1 MNDQFSI
8 FTKSDL
14 VAAFFAEC
22 GVPAV
27 FELSGGMI
35 AFLTDAI
42 ARFGKTPIISTRH
55 EQAAG
60 FAAEGATRITGR
72 SAVAMATSGPGATN
86 LITAIASSYFDSV
99 PTIFITGQVNQSEL
113 KKSIFQRQNGF
124 QELDIVQAVK
134 GISKYSVAINS
145 DTNLLDE
152 LKKAWTIA
160 HEGRPG
166 PVLIDIPI
174 DVQQELIPLSAWK
187 HSLDRE
193 SSHQK
198 PRNFRIDELT
208 KLIQTSEKPIFL
220 LGGGIRASQK
230 TELLREIIDNWKIPA
245 VHSLMGIDVLD
256 SSSPYRIGMI
266 GSYGNRWA
274 NRAIAKADLIIAL
287 GTRLDV
293 RQTGSDPAE
302 FIRDKKIFRVDVDE
316 FELSGR
322 VNADISVEADLHSFI
337 MALSEIKLEVD
348 RSDWLVSIQKEALSF
363 PQRAEQ
369 PSELDFNPDDIMKWL
384 SFLPSK
390 ISGYIVDVGQHQMWA
405 AQSLKIHGDQR
416 FITSGGLGSMGFA
429 LPAAIGAAV
438 SAPGRWIAIAGDGCS
453 QLSIAELQTIRQ
465 LNLPITLCILNNNQH
480 GMVAQF
486 QETNMDGRYTATRD
500 GYSAPNF
507 CKVATAFG
515 IESRVIRNTQ
525 DLEDVTEFVSKWN
538 SGPLVL
544 EFIISISAKAL
555 PKMGLGSSIQDL

>member
-1 MNDQFSI
+1 MRNQALP

-14 VAAFFAEC
+14 VATFFAERN
-22 GVPAV
+22 VPAV

-42 ARFGKTPIISTRH
+42 ARYGKTPIISTRH

-113 KKSIFQRQNGF
+113 KKTIFQRQNGF
-124 QELDIVQAVK
+124 QELDIVQAVR
-134 GISKYSVAINS
+134 GISKYAVGVNS

-152 LKKAWTIA
+152 LKKAWMIS

-166 PVLIDIPI
+166 PVLLDIPI

-187 HSLDRE
+187 NSLDGE
-193 SSHQK
+193 FLNKQ
-198 PRNFRIDELT
+198 PENFRIDELT
-208 KLIQTSEKPIFL
+208 KLMQTSKKPIFL
-220 LGGGIRASQK
+220 LGGGIRSSQV
-230 TELLREIIDNWKIPA
+230 TELLREIVDKWKIPA

-293 RQTGSDPAE
+293 RQTGSDPTE
-302 FIRDKKIFRVDVDE
+302 FIRGKKIFRVDVDE
-316 FELSGR
+316 FELNGR
-322 VNADISVEADLHSFI
+322 VIADVSVEADLQSFVT
-337 MALSEIKLEVD
+337 ALSKINLEAD
-348 RSDWLVSIQKEALSF
+348 TSSWLASIHKEAVSF

-369 PSELDFNPDDIMKWL
+369 PIEVEFNPDDIMNWL
-384 SFLPSK
+384 SELPSK

-405 AQSLKIHGDQR
+405 AQSLQLHGDQR

-453 QLSIAELQTIRQ
+453 QLSIAELQTIHQ
-465 LNLPITLCILNNNQH
+465 LNLSITLCIINNNQH

-486 QETNMDGRYTATRD
+486 QETNMDGRFTATRD

-507 CKVATAFG
+507 CKVGQAFG
-515 IESRVIRNTQ
+515 IESRTIKNNQ
-525 DLEDVTEFVSKWN
+525 DLVDVTEFVSTWD
-538 SGPLVL
+538 SGPLIL
-544 EFIISISAKAL
+544 EFIISASAKAL

>member
-1 MNDQFSI
+1 MNNQSLPY
-8 FTKSDL
+8 TKSDL
-14 VAAFFAEC
+14 VATFFAERN
-22 GVPAV
+22 VPAV

-42 ARFGKTPIISTRH
+42 ARYGKTPIVSTRH

-113 KKSIFQRQNGF
+113 KKTIFQRQNGF
-124 QELDIVQAVK
+124 QELDIVQAVQ
-134 GISKYSVAINS
+134 GISKYAVAVNS
-145 DTNLLDE
+145 NTNLLGE

-166 PVLIDIPI
+166 PVLLDIPI
-174 DVQQELIPLSAWK
+174 DVQQELIPLNVWDYT
-187 HSLDRE
+187 LDGE
-193 SSHQK
+193 SSKKQ
-198 PRNFRIDELT
+198 PNNFRIDELT
-208 KLIQTSEKPIFL
+208 KLMQSSRKPIFL
-220 LGGGIRASQK
+220 LGGGIRSSQA
-230 TELLREIIDNWKIPA
+230 TELLRKIVDKWKIPA

-256 SSSPYRIGMI
+256 SLSPYRIGMI

-287 GTRLDV
+287 GTRLDI
-293 RQTGSDPAE
+293 RQTGSDPTE
-302 FIRDKKIFRVDVDE
+302 FIRGKKIFRVDVDE

-322 VNADISVEADLHSFI
+322 VKADISVQADLQSFI
-337 MALSEIKLEVD
+337 TALSEIDFEIDK
-348 RSDWLVSIQKEALSF
+348 SDWLASIHKEAESF

-369 PSELDFNPDDIMKWL
+369 RSDVDFNPDDIMKWL
-384 SFLPSK
+384 SSLPLK
-390 ISGYIVDVGQHQMWA
+390 INGYIVDVGQHQMWA

-429 LPAAIGAAV
+429 LPAAIGASV
-438 SAPGRWIAIAGDGCS
+438 SAPGRWIVIAGDGCS
-453 QLSIAELQTIRQ
+453 QLSIAELQTIHQ
-465 LNLPITLCILNNNQH
+465 LNLPITLCIINNNQH

-486 QETNMDGRYTATRD
+486 QETNMNGRFTATRD

-507 CKVATAFG
+507 CEVAAAYG

-525 DLEDVTEFVSKWN
+525 DLEGATEFVSTWD

-544 EFIISISAKAL
+544 EFIISVSAKAL

>member
-1 MNDQFSI
+1 MSDRVQVL
-8 FTKSDL
+8 TKSDL
-14 VAAFFAEC
+14 VADFFVKQN
-22 GVPAV
+22 VPAV

-42 ARFGKTPIISTRH
+42 ARLGKTPIICTRH

-99 PTIFITGQVNQSEL
+99 PTIFITGRVNQSEL
-113 KKSIFQRQNGF
+113 KKSVFQRQNGF
-124 QELDIVQAVK
+124 QELDIVQAVR
-134 GISKYSVAINS
+134 GITKYAVAINS

-152 LKKAWTIA
+152 LKKAWAIA

-166 PVLIDIPI
+166 PVLLDIPI
-174 DVQQELIPLSAWK
+174 DVQQELISINIGDKRLEEKFSNQQN
-187 HSLDRE
+187 S
-193 SSHQK
+193 
-198 PRNFRIDELT
+198 NFRIDELL
-208 KLIQTSEKPIFL
+208 KLIQSSQKPIFL
-220 LGGGIRASQK
+220 LGGGIRTSQVTK
-230 TELLREIIDNWKIPA
+230 LLREIISKCKIPA
-245 VHSLMGIDVLD
+245 VHSLMGVDVLD

-274 NRAIAKADLIIAL
+274 NQAIAKADLIVAL
-287 GTRLDV
+287 GTRLDI
-293 RQTGSDPAE
+293 RQTGSDPTD
-302 FIRDKKIFRVDVDE
+302 FMQGKKIFRVDVDK
-316 FELSGR
+316 FEINGR
-322 VNADISVEADLHSFI
+322 IRADISVETDLQSFI
-337 MALSEIKLEVD
+337 TALSEVEFEID
-348 RSDWLVSIQKEALSF
+348 RLDWLATIQKEAELF
-363 PQRAEQ
+363 PQWAEQ
-369 PSELDFNPDDIMKWL
+369 SRDVEFNPDEIMRWL
-384 SFLPSK
+384 SLVSEK
-390 ISGYIVDVGQHQMWA
+390 INGYIVDVGQHQMWA
-405 AQSLKIHGDQR
+405 AQSLRIRAEQR

-438 SAPGRWIAIAGDGCS
+438 TVPGRWVVIAGDGCS

-486 QETNMDGRYTATRD
+486 QETNIDSRFTATRD

-507 CKVATAFG
+507 CEVARAFG
-515 IESRVIRNTQ
+515 IESRQIENSQ
-525 DLEDVTEFVSKWN
+525 DLAEATGFVSTWN

-544 EFIISISAKAL
+544 EFIISTSAKAL